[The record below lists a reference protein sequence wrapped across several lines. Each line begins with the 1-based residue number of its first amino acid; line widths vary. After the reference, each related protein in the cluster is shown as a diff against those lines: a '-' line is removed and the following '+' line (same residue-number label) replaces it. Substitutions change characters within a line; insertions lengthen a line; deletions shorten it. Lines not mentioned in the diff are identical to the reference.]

1 MFIQVM
7 TGRTIDPAALKERLD
22 IWERDLKPGAIG
34 YLGSTGGCAQD
45 GSFIMVARFE
55 DREAARR
62 NSNRPEQT
70 EWWKET
76 EELFDGPVT
85 FHDTEDVHLITH
97 GDMDR
102 AGFVQMM
109 EDHVDDHDRAVA
121 LEEEADPVLAEIR
134 PDLLGAVTAYYDEDG
149 FTELAYFTSEADAR
163 RGEKSELPDK
173 AMDLLRRREEIM
185 HVDRYVDISDPWLTS
200 A

>member
-109 EDHVDDHDRAVA
+109 EGHVDDHDRAVA